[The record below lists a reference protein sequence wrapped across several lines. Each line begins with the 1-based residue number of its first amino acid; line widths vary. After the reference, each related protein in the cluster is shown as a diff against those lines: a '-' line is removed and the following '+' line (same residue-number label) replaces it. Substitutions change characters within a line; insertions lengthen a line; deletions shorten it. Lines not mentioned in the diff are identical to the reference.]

1 MIKKTIKYEDY
12 NGNEREE
19 EFYFNLSNAELT
31 KMELGVEGGLSERL
45 KKVLATKDT
54 PQILKVF
61 EEIINK
67 AYGVKSDDGK
77 RFIKSK
83 ELLEE
88 FTQTEAY
95 SQLFVELATNENA
108 AQEFILGIL
117 PKKLS
122 DEVKKQNVVVQ
133 NK

>member
-122 DEVKKQNVVVQ
+122 DEVKKQNVAVS
-133 NK
+133 K

>member
-122 DEVKKQNVVVQ
+122 DEVKKQNVVVSE
-133 NK
+133 

>member
-122 DEVKKQNVVVQ
+122 DEVKKQNVVS
-133 NK
+133 K

>member
-122 DEVKKQNVVVQ
+122 DELKKQNVVVR

>member
-122 DEVKKQNVVVQ
+122 DEVKKQNIVVS
-133 NK
+133 K

>member
-19 EFYFNLSNAELT
+19 DFYFNLSNAELT

-122 DEVKKQNVVVQ
+122 DEVKKQNVVVS
-133 NK
+133 K

>member
-1 MIKKTIKYEDY
+1 MLKKTIKYTDY
-12 NGNEREE
+12 NGVEREE
-19 EFYFNLSNAELT
+19 DFFFNLNKTEL
-31 KMELGVEGGLSERL
+31 MEMEIGTEGGFAE
-45 KKVLATKDT
+45 KIQTIVKTKDNAA
-54 PQILKVF
+54 ILKTF
-61 EEIINK
+61 KELILK

-122 DEVKKQNVVVQ
+122 DEVKKQNVVVS
-133 NK
+133 K

>member
-122 DEVKKQNVVVQ
+122 DEVKKQNVIVS
-133 NK
+133 K

>member
-95 SQLFVELATNENA
+95 SQLFVELATNENT

-122 DEVKKQNVVVQ
+122 DEVKKQNVVS
-133 NK
+133 K

>member
-67 AYGVKSDDGK
+67 AYGVKSGA
-77 RFIKSK
+77 
-83 ELLEE
+83 L
-88 FTQTEAY
+88 
-95 SQLFVELATNENA
+95 
-108 AQEFILGIL
+108 
-117 PKKLS
+117 
-122 DEVKKQNVVVQ
+122 
-133 NK
+133 

>member
-108 AQEFILGIL
+108 AQEFILGTL

-122 DEVKKQNVVVQ
+122 DEVKKQNVVS
-133 NK
+133 K

>member
-122 DEVKKQNVVVQ
+122 DEVKKQNVVVR

>member
-83 ELLEE
+83 ELVEE

-122 DEVKKQNVVVQ
+122 DEVKKQNVVVS
-133 NK
+133 K

>member
-117 PKKLS
+117 PKELS
-122 DEVKKQNVVVQ
+122 DEVKKQNVVVR

>member
-122 DEVKKQNVVVQ
+122 DEVKKQNVVVS
-133 NK
+133 K

>member
-95 SQLFVELATNENA
+95 AQLFVELATNENA

-122 DEVKKQNVVVQ
+122 DEVKKQNVIVS
-133 NK
+133 K

>member
-1 MIKKTIKYEDY
+1 MIKKTITYEDY

-122 DEVKKQNVVVQ
+122 DEVKKQNVVVS
-133 NK
+133 K

>member
-95 SQLFVELATNENA
+95 SQLFVELATNENS

-122 DEVKKQNVVVQ
+122 DEVKKQNVIVS
-133 NK
+133 K